1 MNSIQMSPNFFICVA
16 VTRPSSCQQLDC
28 IEHYQLTYLL
38 SVEQN
43 VSDELRITATPESR
57 ERYTNTLVDSCNVV
71 SLPEPTSWL
80 IPNVSLS
87 PECGPEYFRCREL
100 LVETSEDG
108 SESTVVFVPLK
119 NGMLLLN
126 IMLYETNNLTL
137 EWQSFFAD
145 SSDCSPTVV
154 FKTENKVFTVCI
166 NSVNN
171 YIAVYELQVHRN
183 GSLIYDVEFSVEPL
197 TRVSIVNLSSSFVSN
212 FVLKLSSQE
221 HKVFF
226 AIDNFI
232 YVMDVS
238 NPSQTKQYS
247 EVPGCDRVHR
257 VSLLVTSAGEQSLLA
272 YCSDIYVC
280 YDLINDNDWTY
291 IHGYSIYGTPYLCP
305 NGNYEV
311 TFRIFNDTWR
321 SLQFSVTNTKP
332 MSLIIDELNV
342 NVTSGVCFEVGNT
355 TYFVWSDQQQNTIS
369 VFDFAT
375 QTHYPVASYEC
386 LSIDSPQL
394 LLLANQYIVY
404 DVDYTTYVLNA
415 ETNFSL
421 IFNVSRSDSARVNDT
436 LKTVLNISVP
446 YYYYKNNGS
455 TTSTD
460 TVRTTN
466 SPVNISTTV
475 TTTAIPDITD
485 SNLPTT
491 STVFPTTVN
500 HNNIIIPTVTV
511 IAGTVIIGILVS
523 ITIAI
528 SVIFLR
534 KRQTR

>member
-1 MNSIQMSPNFFICVA
+1 M
-16 VTRPSSCQQLDC
+16 T
-28 IEHYQLTYLL
+28 
-38 SVEQN
+38 
-43 VSDELRITATPESR
+43 DELRITATPESR
-57 ERYTNTLVDSCNVV
+57 ERYTNSLVDSCNVV
-71 SLPEPTSWL
+71 SWPEPTSWL

-126 IMLYETNNLTL
+126 IMLYDTNNLTL

-154 FKTENKVFTVCI
+154 YEAQNKVFTVCI
-166 NSVNN
+166 SSVNN
-171 YIAVYELQVHRN
+171 YIAVYELQVIWN
-183 GSLIYDVEFSVEPL
+183 GSLIYDVEFVEPL
-197 TRVSIVNLSSSFVSN
+197 TRVSISVNLSSSFLSN
-212 FVLKLSSQE
+212 FIFKLSSHE

-226 AIDNFI
+226 AIDSTI
-232 YVMDVS
+232 YVMDVL
-238 NPSQTKQYS
+238 NPSQTKPYP
-247 EVPGCDRVHR
+247 EVPGCGRVHR
-257 VSLLVTSAGEQSLLA
+257 FSPLVTSTGEQSFLA
-272 YCSDIYVC
+272 YCGDIYA
-280 YDLINDNDWTY
+280 YYSTAYEDWTCK
-291 IHGYSIYGTPYLCP
+291 HAYSIYGIPYLCP
-305 NGNYEV
+305 NRNYKV
-311 TFRIFNDTWR
+311 TFFLNDTQR
-321 SLQFSVTNTKP
+321 SLQFSVTNTNP
-332 MSLIIDELNV
+332 MIIDKLNV
-342 NVTSGVCFEVGNT
+342 SVTSGICFEVGST
-355 TYFVWSDQQQNTIS
+355 TYFVWSDQQQNAVS

-386 LSIDSPQL
+386 LTTDCPQL

-404 DVDYTTYVLNA
+404 DVDYATYVLNA
-415 ETNFSL
+415 VTNFSL

-436 LKTVLNISVP
+436 LKTVVNISVP

-455 TTSTD
+455 TTA
-460 TVRTTN
+460 TVTVHTTN

-485 SNLPTT
+485 SNLSTT
-491 STVFPTTVN
+491 STVFPTNIN

-511 IAGTVIIGILVS
+511 IAGTLIIMIGILVS
-523 ITIAI
+523 ITVAI
-528 SVIFLR
+528 SVMFLR

>member
-1 MNSIQMSPNFFICVA
+1 MSPRPSNSRQLLIIVCSCLFVA

-43 VSDELRITATPESR
+43 VTDELRITATPESR
-57 ERYTNTLVDSCNVV
+57 ERYTNSLVDSCNVV
-71 SLPEPTSWL
+71 SWPEPTSWL

-87 PECGPEYFRCREL
+87 PECGPEYFRCHEL

-137 EWQSFFAD
+137 EWQSIFAD

-154 FKTENKVFTVCI
+154 YKTENKVFTVCI
-166 NSVNN
+166 SSVNN

-183 GSLIYDVEFSVEPL
+183 GSLIYDVEFVEPL

-238 NPSQTKQYS
+238 NPSQTKRYS

-257 VSLLVTSAGEQSLLA
+257 FSLLVTSTGGQSLLA
-272 YCSDIYVC
+272 YCSDIYAH
-280 YDLINDNDWTY
+280 YDTINYNDWTY
-291 IHGYSIYGTPYLCP
+291 IHAYSIYGTPYLCP

-321 SLQFSVTNTKP
+321 SLQFSVTNTNP

-342 NVTSGVCFEVGNT
+342 NVTSGVCFEVGDT

-386 LSIDSPQL
+386 LTTDCPQL

-404 DVDYTTYVLNA
+404 DMDYTTYVLNA
-415 ETNFSL
+415 VTNFSL
-421 IFNVSRSDSARVNDT
+421 ILNVSRSDSAGVNDT
-436 LKTVLNISVP
+436 LKTVVNISVP
-446 YYYYKNNGS
+446 YYYY
-455 TTSTD
+455 
-460 TVRTTN
+460 
-466 SPVNISTTV
+466 
-475 TTTAIPDITD
+475 
-485 SNLPTT
+485 
-491 STVFPTTVN
+491 TVFPTTVIDN
-500 HNNIIIPTVTV
+500 HNNVIVPTVTV
-511 IAGTVIIGILVS
+511 IAGTVIIGTLVF
-523 ITIAI
+523 ITVAV
-528 SVIFLR
+528 SVMFLR